1 MYVTL
6 SIVIEKVEDAMRYK
20 LTALVM
26 ALGLALLLATG
37 ASAAVLLCIS
47 NKNLKGEQTVAS
59 CVAKGDR
66 FAVVDQYG
74 LVRILTPEEIALTKA
89 INPKVFQTRAFG
101 YKYIRLAPQLPPMPL
116 PTYVPGG

>member
-1 MYVTL
+1 MRFNKKVL
-6 SIVIEKVEDAMRYK
+6 AIV
-20 LTALVM
+20 
-26 ALGLALLLATG
+26 LGLAFLVTTS

-47 NKNLKGEQTVAS
+47 KQNLKGQQTVAS

-89 INPKVFQTRAFG
+89 LNPKVFQTRAFSM
-101 YKYIRLAPQLPPMPL
+101 KYIQLAPPLPPMPI